1 MKEFQ
6 EEIRKLK
13 AMIVKHENRIRTLEA
28 LATEATTVIAKDS
41 GDSLVVKNSDQ
52 NDVDSKHDDKDHVDA
67 NDDD

>member
-1 MKEFQ
+1 VKEFK

-28 LATEATTVIAKDS
+28 RAAEDVTDSVKDN
-41 GDSLVVKNSDQ
+41 GDSLIITNNDQ
-52 NDVDSKHDDKDHVDA
+52 NDVDTKDVDI